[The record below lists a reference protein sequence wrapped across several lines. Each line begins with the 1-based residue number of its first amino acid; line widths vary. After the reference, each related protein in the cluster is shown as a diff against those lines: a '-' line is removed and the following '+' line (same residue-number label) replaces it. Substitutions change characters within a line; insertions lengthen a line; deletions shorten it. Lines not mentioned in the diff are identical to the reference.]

1 MNVQNLVAR
10 DFSVVPAETE
20 VVIVGGGIVGAST
33 ALFLARK
40 GIPVVVCEKGAIGEE
55 QSSRNWGWVR
65 KMGRDPREMPLMIRA
80 QEIWDE
86 LPSII
91 VADPGF
97 RRHGITYF
105 CDEDKDFAKYE
116 GWMKAVAGF
125 GLDSRF
131 VKRDEITKF
140 APGATRNFA
149 GGLHTA
155 SDGFA
160 EPHIATRLIAAGAEK
175 LGARIVEGCA
185 VRGFET
191 KGGRV
196 SEVVTEKGRIRC
208 NTVVLA
214 GGIWSSLFGRN
225 QHVKIPQLKMLSQ
238 VMRTRPVAG
247 GPEGCGSGKGFG
259 FRKRLDGGYNVG
271 MRSAHPVDIVP
282 DSFRFFRDYIPAMKN
297 EWRAMKFRVGRRTMQ
312 ETMMLGGW
320 KLDQRT
326 PFETYRIMRPVP
338 GHHILDQATINFKQ
352 LFPAFR
358 DMVVNERMS
367 AWIDVTPDAIPV
379 ISGVD
384 AIPGFYVSTGYSG
397 HGFGIAPAAGQLMME
412 LITGGTPHVDPEP
425 FRHSRFIDG
434 SKINHWPIGF

>member
-33 ALFLARK
+33 ALFLAQK
-40 GIPVVVCEKGAIGEE
+40 GIPVVVCEKGATGEE

-80 QEIWDE
+80 QQIWDE

-91 VADPGF
+91 GADPGF

-105 CDEDKDFAKYE
+105 CDEEKDFAKYE

-131 VKRDEITKF
+131 VKRDEITQF

-191 KGGRV
+191 KGGRI

-225 QHVKIPQLKMLSQ
+225 QAVKIPQLKMLSQ

-412 LITGGTPHVDPEP
+412 LITGETPHVDPEP